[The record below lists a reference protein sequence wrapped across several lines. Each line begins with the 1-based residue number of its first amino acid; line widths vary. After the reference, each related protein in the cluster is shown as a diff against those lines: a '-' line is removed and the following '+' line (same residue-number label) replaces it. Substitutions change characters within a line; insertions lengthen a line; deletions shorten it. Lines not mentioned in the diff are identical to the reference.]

1 MAPSET
7 FVVLS
12 GALWI
17 PLIYFVQHKLVV
29 ALKYASLSTSEYT
42 RFMSCEDSSITDI
55 YRDQMQ
61 LIAAW
66 LNRDEAVLEFEIGA
80 AAIRVGSKLSDIFF
94 SLPNPQKSTSSR
106 SQHSYWH
113 AFLRGR
119 EFVDFSIADTDGL
132 EKTADGRYRVSV
144 FNVIT
149 ALASH
154 DDVNYVWVMVFY
166 TSSTFINMTCGPVV
180 YNVLYVSIF
189 DVLRQLQMVDELTAM
204 IRISDLTLQP
214 EDNGPDF
221 ELATISERMTMSTTG
236 GNSTAP
242 SSAEASL
249 SLSPSSP
256 LRSPTVSRDSTMS
269 FSIARPSIA
278 QIRGDRN
285 MEAIYKINRTQSV
298 AGTAR
303 PSTAYLRDLSSMHH
317 LHRRSVGRSTSSAMH
332 CPLSG
337 TPQERDSRV
346 SDVERASTASA
357 AMLRAS
363 TASFCSTTMDPTS
376 GALHRYTE
384 IGERLAEDGG
394 RAEIPRVSFDDVDNV
409 LAWTFARLALQ
420 NFGDR
425 FRFRIDIYVG
435 GTIAIMVVLIVISLA
450 VVFSYNNRFE
460 ALRSSFVL
468 QSLVTVNLIYLFLMA
483 FTFLS
488 GLMNEK
494 YKDQKQLLTRHS
506 LRQRRRWLQASQ
518 AMEDRSHKLSQQYRD
533 KQVTTMSS
541 EAYVEGDSLWQRY
554 HAEVTQTR
562 EVLEQLESFI
572 GILDA
577 ENEWK
582 PYTVF
587 GIEAST
593 SLTMTVMTS
602 YASFI
607 GLVLMLFSNYTY
619 IGSELMSA

>member
-1 MAPSET
+1 MDATSGSIEFNPMRPSKKDNNRTSDDHQEPPRLERIVSNVENNHDLMIFDTIQVQFNPSIFFFQLFIHCFIFFSFLSPNPSAQGFWGTNFWFLFYNWGLTLILYVMIVSYFMAPSET

-149 ALASH
+149 ALVRRCDSRNFGESLCFYVIYFFCFLNIIIPLMIVSASFLHQQASH

-256 LRSPTVSRDSTMS
+256 LRSPTVSRDST
-269 FSIARPSIA
+269 
-278 QIRGDRN
+278 
-285 MEAIYKINRTQSV
+285 
-298 AGTAR
+298 
-303 PSTAYLRDLSSMHH
+303 
-317 LHRRSVGRSTSSAMH
+317 
-332 CPLSG
+332 
-337 TPQERDSRV
+337 
-346 SDVERASTASA
+346 
-357 AMLRAS
+357 
-363 TASFCSTTMDPTS
+363 
-376 GALHRYTE
+376 
-384 IGERLAEDGG
+384 
-394 RAEIPRVSFDDVDNV
+394 
-409 LAWTFARLALQ
+409 
-420 NFGDR
+420 
-425 FRFRIDIYVG
+425 
-435 GTIAIMVVLIVISLA
+435 
-450 VVFSYNNRFE
+450 
-460 ALRSSFVL
+460 
-468 QSLVTVNLIYLFLMA
+468 
-483 FTFLS
+483 
-488 GLMNEK
+488 
-494 YKDQKQLLTRHS
+494 
-506 LRQRRRWLQASQ
+506 
-518 AMEDRSHKLSQQYRD
+518 
-533 KQVTTMSS
+533 
-541 EAYVEGDSLWQRY
+541 
-554 HAEVTQTR
+554 
-562 EVLEQLESFI
+562 
-572 GILDA
+572 
-577 ENEWK
+577 
-582 PYTVF
+582 
-587 GIEAST
+587 
-593 SLTMTVMTS
+593 
-602 YASFI
+602 
-607 GLVLMLFSNYTY
+607 
-619 IGSELMSA
+619 

>member
-1 MAPSET
+1 MDTTSGAIEFNPMRSTSKKEHGASDHQEPPRLEKIVSNVDNNHDLMIFDTIQVQFNPSVFFFQLFIHCFIFFSFLSPNPSAQGFWGTNFWFVFFNWGLTLILYVMIVSYFMAPSET

-29 ALKYASLSTSEYT
+29 ALKYASLSTSEYS
-42 RFMSCEDSSITDI
+42 RFMACDDSSITDI
-55 YRDQMQ
+55 YRNQMQ

-149 ALASH
+149 ALVRRCDSRNFGESLCFYVIYSFCFLNIIIPLMIVSASSLH
-154 DDVNYVWVMVFY
+154 QQTSHDVNYIWVIVFY
-166 TSSTFINMTCGPVV
+166 SSSTFINMTCGPVV

-214 EDNGPDF
+214 EGNGPDF
-221 ELATISERMTMSTTG
+221 ELATISDRMTMSTTG
-236 GNSTAP
+236 NSTTP

-249 SLSPSSP
+249 YRGPISSLT
-256 LRSPTVSRDSTMS
+256 SPTFARESTMS
-269 FSIARPSIA
+269 FSIARPSMA

-303 PSTAYLRDLSSMHH
+303 PSTAYLRDLSTMHH
-317 LHRRSVGRSTSSAMH
+317 LHRRSIGRSTSSAMH
-332 CPLSG
+332 CPLTG

-363 TASFCSTTMDPTS
+363 TASFCSTTMDPTH
-376 GALHRYTE
+376 ALHRYTE

-435 GTIAIMVVLIVISLA
+435 MLCVHLCCVMYMDG
-450 VVFSYNNRFE
+450 
-460 ALRSSFVL
+460 
-468 QSLVTVNLIYLFLMA
+468 
-483 FTFLS
+483 
-488 GLMNEK
+488 
-494 YKDQKQLLTRHS
+494 
-506 LRQRRRWLQASQ
+506 
-518 AMEDRSHKLSQQYRD
+518 
-533 KQVTTMSS
+533 
-541 EAYVEGDSLWQRY
+541 
-554 HAEVTQTR
+554 
-562 EVLEQLESFI
+562 SFI
-572 GILDA
+572 G
-577 ENEWK
+577 
-582 PYTVF
+582 
-587 GIEAST
+587 
-593 SLTMTVMTS
+593 
-602 YASFI
+602 
-607 GLVLMLFSNYTY
+607 
-619 IGSELMSA
+619 